1 MYLQWDMAIACS
13 LVAVGGLKL
22 YGSKVVQKIL
32 LFMTAD
38 VFKRSKTEHEFHS
51 TLTKPM
57 PLHWSYKSFHEKEFC
72 PKSL

>member
-22 YGSKVVQKIL
+22 YGSKVVRKIL
-32 LFMTAD
+32 LFMTAEILLFLTAD
-38 VFKRSKTEHEFHS
+38 VFKRSKTEHELYS

-57 PLHWSYKSFHEKEFC
+57 PLH
-72 PKSL
+72 